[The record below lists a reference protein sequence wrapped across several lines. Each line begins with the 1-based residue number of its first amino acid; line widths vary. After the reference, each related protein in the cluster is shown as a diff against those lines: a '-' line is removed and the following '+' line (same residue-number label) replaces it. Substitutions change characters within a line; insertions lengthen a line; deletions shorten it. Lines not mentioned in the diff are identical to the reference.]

1 MPEEIVDNTL
11 DKLIQF
17 LETRP
22 NKVASNK
29 KIVSALQLWSTKQEF
44 IEWRRQY
51 LESSILV
58 KHRGQGGATAL
69 PSEIEPKSKKSEI
82 TKYGISEGAKNLL
95 ELIPQDGSSVGN
107 TYLQTISGKKG
118 EEYWRIRDELLRASL
133 IERGKG
139 RGGSVS
145 RTQSTLDTLVEKTAD
160 FVKEER
166 DLYVPLKNWLEEEW
180 GKEVEN
186 DGDYYRVRVT
196 SSPMGRKRNSGQ
208 WSRPD
213 VTFVR
218 VTKYEH
224 LPNTI
229 VEVTSFE
236 VKRNA
241 DAKDLASVYEAAAHS
256 RWAHNTYLVVEIAN
270 HDLEVD
276 VSIRKECARLG
287 VGLLTVSRTHNKY
300 YFAELLEPKRQ
311 EPSPEDLDKF
321 LKDFFADDPRE
332 QKQFKIRIK

>member
-1 MPEEIVDNTL
+1 MV
-11 DKLIQF
+11 KLIKF
-17 LETRP
+17 LESRARG
-22 NKVASNK
+22 VAGNG
-29 KIVSALQLWSTKQEF
+29 KIVSTLKLWPNKQEF
-44 IEWRRQY
+44 LEWRKSY
-51 LESSILV
+51 LERGILV
-58 KHRGQGGATAL
+58 KHRGKGGATAI
-69 PSEIEPKSKKSEI
+69 PHKSMPKLA
-82 TKYGISEGAKNLL
+82 KYNISEDAQKLL

-107 TYLQTISGKKG
+107 TYLQTISGKTG
-118 EEYWRIRDELLRASL
+118 EDYWRIRDELLRASL

-145 RTQSTLDTLVEKTAD
+145 RTQSTLESYVEKTAD
-160 FVKEER
+160 FVKDEK
-166 DLYVPLKNWLEEEW
+166 DLYLPLKFWLESEW
-180 GKEVEN
+180 GKEVDN

-196 SSPMGRKRNSGQ
+196 SSPMGRKRNTGQ

-224 LPNTI
+224 LPSTI

-256 RWAHNTYLVVEIAN
+256 RWAHNTYLVTEIASN
-270 HDLEVD
+270 DLDVD
-276 VSIRKECARLG
+276 VSIRKECNRLG
-287 VGLLTVSRTHNKY
+287 VGLLTVTKTHNKY
-300 YFAELLEPKRQ
+300 YFAEILEPKRQ
-311 EPSPEDLDKF
+311 EPAPEDLDKF
-321 LKDFFADDPRE
+321 LKDFFADDERE